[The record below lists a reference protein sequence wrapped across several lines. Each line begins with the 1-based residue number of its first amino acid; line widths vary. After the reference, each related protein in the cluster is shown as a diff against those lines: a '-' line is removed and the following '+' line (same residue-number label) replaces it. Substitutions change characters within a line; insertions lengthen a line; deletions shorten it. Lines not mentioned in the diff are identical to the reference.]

1 MLNYIKFSTSNQLKL
16 IKLIT
21 VKYAKFKFNILNVKL
36 NIIVSSYLKFI
47 KYSIELILNYLKISL
62 KIKSYLNKIYYP

>member
-62 KIKSYLNKIYYP
+62 KMKSYLNKIYYP

>member
-1 MLNYIKFSTSNQLKL
+1 MLNYIKFSTLNQLKL

-21 VKYAKFKFNILNVKL
+21 VKYAKFKINILNVKL
-36 NIIVSSYLKFI
+36 NIIVSSDLKFI
-47 KYSIELILNYLKISL
+47 KYSIELILNYLKISS